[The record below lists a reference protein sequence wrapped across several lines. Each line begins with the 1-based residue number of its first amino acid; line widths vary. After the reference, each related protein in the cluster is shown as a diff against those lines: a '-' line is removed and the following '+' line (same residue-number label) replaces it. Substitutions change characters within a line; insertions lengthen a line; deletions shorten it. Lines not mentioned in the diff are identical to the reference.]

1 MKAAWHVHTLAAAL
15 LLSAVSAQ
23 AAAPPVPRAVV
34 ADNPRDA
41 RHPAANRQVLI
52 PSGGA
57 GMNALFFLAAG
68 SGPKPT
74 LLLLHGLPGNE
85 QNLDL
90 AQAIRRAGWNVLTM
104 HYRGSWGSPG
114 AFSIAGAV
122 EDAEAAMAFLRQPEN
137 AAKYGI
143 DTRRILIGGHSM
155 GGFAAA
161 RYAAAHQD
169 VAGVVLIDAWNVG
182 ADGKDLRAH
191 PERRAAAI
199 AEIGDDFGNSLA
211 GTDAARLAEEI
222 EHHADDWDLLSL
234 APALAMHPTLVI
246 GATYGGGASNKALA
260 DAIRAQ
266 RKGEVSS
273 MTLDSDHSF
282 ADHRI
287 ALSAAVV
294 DWLQHQAAWKVGS
307 HDQSKEPEAA
317 GSGRARQVSM

>member
-1 MKAAWHVHTLAAAL
+1 
-15 LLSAVSAQ
+15 
-23 AAAPPVPRAVV
+23 
-34 ADNPRDA
+34 
-41 RHPAANRQVLI
+41 
-52 PSGGA
+52 
-57 GMNALFFLAAG
+57 MNALLFLAAG

-114 AFSIAGAV
+114 TFSIAGAV
-122 EDAEAAMAFLRQPEN
+122 EDAEAAMAFLHQPEN

-143 DTRRILIGGHSM
+143 DTHRILIGGHSM

-199 AEIGDDFGNSLA
+199 AEIGDDLGNSLS
-211 GTDAARLAEEI
+211 GTDAAHLAEEV
-222 EHHADDWDLLSL
+222 ERHAEDWDLLTL

-246 GATYGGGASNKALA
+246 GATYGGGFANRALA
-260 DAIRAQ
+260 NAIRAQ
-266 RKGEVSS
+266 RKGKVSS
-273 MTLDSDHSF
+273 KTLDSDHSF
-282 ADHRI
+282 ADRRI
-287 ALSAAVV
+287 ALAAAVV
-294 DWLQHQAAWKVGS
+294 DWLQRQAPSG
-307 HDQSKEPEAA
+307 AA
-317 GSGRARQVSM
+317 GKK